1 METIKTESE
10 TKMKGQRNMFQVKE
24 QDKNPQKQ
32 LTEEKI
38 GNLPKTELSQDSKDD
53 LKSQERN
60 GSTDLEI

>member
-10 TKMKGQRNMFQVKE
+10 TKMKGQRNMFQMKE